1 MIYIVFLAWELTFSQ
16 CNRWIRIF
24 ARPGS
29 AYMVDSRHL
38 EAIDRIRLQMF
49 YCVQLGGGVGVDFLL
64 QIIEVGFFIF
74 RYGFPAVRKNDIVMN
89 RGKVKVT
96 TSKESWLSISLW
108 RALVFWSGFLNWL
121 LVSFSEISL
130 HKSLPAL
137 LQCICRQV

>member
-1 MIYIVFLAWELTFSQ
+1 
-16 CNRWIRIF
+16 
-24 ARPGS
+24 
-29 AYMVDSRHL
+29 MVDSRHL

-108 RALVFWSGFLNWL
+108 RALVFWSSFLNWL